1 MLRSTFLLSAIS
13 LFSYLISLISQLC
26 IAYFFGASKA
36 LDIFILSSS
45 LPTLVGGVISSALS
59 FSLIPYL
66 IKKKEQE
73 YFDYANYVTFFV
85 KKIAKIALV
94 LVILFVFGF
103 QLVLKNLF
111 PSLSNSD
118 YTTATWIYMIF
129 SINFFFGV
137 LIGFGNAYY
146 NANKIYV
153 FPLLL
158 GTLPYV
164 FTITIIYFFQNIFG
178 ITSLAIGQLIGSV
191 FILIILYW
199 EIPLK
204 STRFVQNEH
213 SIEFRRYIS
222 TLKYA
227 LVAMLC
233 FTFFQTSDSYWAF
246 NLGNSNLSYLS
257 YNQRLLIAIGSL
269 IITGPTTLLIPNLTK
284 LNLIEGKVDFYEKTS
299 EVIRVVFSVASI
311 FAVIVSI
318 FSTQLVIV
326 IFQRGSFG
334 INDTNAVSNLLPN
347 MLLGMV
353 FMLCVV
359 VLFRIMFIDN
369 KDKQTALIG
378 LLCAAC
384 YFCLSGVFSSI
395 WGVLGITYSYF
406 STWIIIFIIT
416 ILFLFWRNLNLFFNV
431 NNAKF
436 FIYNFFSLCFVF
448 VVISYIYSFVESRS
462 IFKDYIILYF
472 IIPFL
477 GIISIFLYYS
487 LMIFLFRDKTITSF
501 YIKVK
506 TTYL

>member
-1 MLRSTFLLSAIS
+1 MLRSTILLSAIS
-13 LFSYLISLISQLC
+13 LFSYLISLVSQLC
-26 IAYFFGASKA
+26 IAYFFGTSKA

-66 IKKKEQE
+66 IKKKEQVN
-73 YFDYANYVTFFV
+73 FDYNNYLSFFV
-85 KKIAKIALV
+85 KNIAKIALV
-94 LVILFVFGF
+94 FVILFLIFF
-103 QLVLKNLF
+103 HFALKDLY

-118 YTTATWIYMIF
+118 YTTATWIFIIF

-137 LIGFGNAYY
+137 LISFGNAYY

-158 GTLPYV
+158 GSLPYI
-164 FTITIIYFFQNIFG
+164 FTIITIYLFQNIIG
-178 ITSLAIGQLIGSV
+178 IISLAIGQLIGSI
-191 FILIILYW
+191 FILTILYW
-199 EIPLK
+199 KIPLK
-204 STRFVQNEH
+204 LMRFTQNEH
-213 SIEFRRYIS
+213 SCEFRGYIS

-246 NLGNSNLSYLS
+246 NLGKSNLSYLS

-299 EVIRVVFSVASI
+299 EVIRVVFSVASV

-318 FSTQLVIV
+318 FSKQLVRV

-334 INDTNAVSNLLPN
+334 VDDTNAVSNLLPN
-347 MLLGMV
+347 MLIGMV

-369 KDKQTALIG
+369 KDKQAAFIG
-378 LLCAAC
+378 LLCALC
-384 YFCLSGVFSSI
+384 YFCLSGIFSSI

-406 STWIIIFIIT
+406 STWIIVFLFS

-431 NNAKF
+431 TNAKF
-436 FIYNFFSLCFVF
+436 FIYNVLSLCFVF
-448 VVISYIYSFVESRS
+448 VIVSYSFSFIKAHS
-462 IFKDYIILYF
+462 ILKDYLILYF
-472 IIPFL
+472 IIPVL
-477 GIISIFLYYS
+477 GIISILLYYS
-487 LMIFLFRDKTITSF
+487 LMILLFRDKTIASF
-501 YIKVK
+501 YYKVK
-506 TTYL
+506 TTYF